1 MAIEG
6 LYELPDTAPLKNHVA
21 DQIRNAIL
29 AGTFKPGDRLNETH
43 IASQFKVSRIP
54 VREALQQLQVQ
65 GLVMNYPRRGM
76 FVITLSE
83 EDVQR
88 INSLR
93 ILLETEA
100 IKLCRAN
107 LTATQEK
114 RLTSIVEEMES
125 ANLNSYF
132 DASLLD
138 LKFHRSIWNCCGN
151 PYLEKDLDSLL
162 TVLFAHQALAYTAS
176 HGDALWPLD
185 HHRPLLEVIRGTSSI
200 SPETAMVNHLRIRY
214 TNPERFSSL
223 ALSPEYSRPAS
234 AREAGN
240 I

>member
-1 MAIEG
+1 MATSN
-6 LYELPDTAPLKNHVA
+6 LYELPDAAPLKSHVA
-21 DQIRNAIL
+21 DRIRNAIL
-29 AGTFKPGDRLNETH
+29 AGTFKPGDRLNETR

-54 VREALQQLQVQ
+54 VREALQQLQAQ

-93 ILLETEA
+93 ILLEAEA

-107 LTATQEK
+107 LTATQEAN
-114 RLTSIVEEMES
+114 LASIVQEMENVQLS
-125 ANLNSYF
+125 SYF
-132 DASLLD
+132 DASMLD
-138 LKFHRSIWNCCGN
+138 LKFHRSIWACSGN
-151 PYLEKDLDSLL
+151 PYLEKQLDSLL

-176 HGDALWPLD
+176 HGNALWPLD
-185 HHRPLLEVIRGTSSI
+185 HHRPLLEVIRGTSNI
-200 SPETAMVNHLRIRY
+200 SAETAMVNHLRIRY

-223 ALSPEYSRPAS
+223 SLSLGVRS
-234 AREAGN
+234 A
-240 I
+240 

>member
-1 MAIEG
+1 MDKMATSN
-6 LYELPDTAPLKNHVA
+6 LYELPDTAPLKSHVA
-21 DQIRNAIL
+21 DRIRNAIL

-54 VREALQQLQVQ
+54 VREALQQLQAQ

-93 ILLETEA
+93 ILLEAEA

-107 LTATQEK
+107 LTATQER
-114 RLTSIVEEMES
+114 RLTSIVEEME
-125 ANLNSYF
+125 NTTLHSYF

-138 LKFHRSIWNCCGN
+138 LKFHRNIWACSGN
-151 PYLEKDLDSLL
+151 PYLEKNLDS
-162 TVLFAHQALAYTAS
+162 
-176 HGDALWPLD
+176 LWPLD
-185 HHRPLLEVIRGTSSI
+185 HHRPLLELIRGTSSL
-200 SPETAMVNHLRIRY
+200 SPETAMINHLRIRY

-223 ALSPEYSRPAS
+223 ALSPTIQS
-234 AREAGN
+234 A
-240 I
+240 